1 MKLDLQRTIV
11 AVASGVAP
19 ARRAIVRLSG
29 HETRS
34 ILSRLIDQ
42 DIQVNAATTLQASAS
57 LGSQSGLWGS
67 SRMDVTI
74 LYWPDDRSYTGE
86 PCAEIHLLG
95 SLPIVESLVE
105 RLVALGAVPA
115 QRGEFT
121 LRSFLAGKLDL
132 PQAEA
137 VLGVIEAETSDDL
150 TSALQQLGGNI
161 SKPVRRLRDQLVELT
176 AHLEAGLDFVE
187 EDIEFISAESLT
199 VGLQQI
205 ADELVAIAEQ
215 LRSRGARS
223 RTASIVLVGL
233 PNSGK
238 SSLLN
243 ALVGSQRAI
252 VSPSAGTT
260 RDAVTARVIINGLMV
275 ELTDTAGI
283 EELQEQSPRAIAQHV
298 LQERLQ
304 RADVAMLCLD
314 LHQPPCEVWLSAQ
327 QNMLQSLLPTLLW
340 VGTKADLAH
349 DSGLAA
355 RCALTVSAHDSTS
368 IQSLKTKLAQT
379 LNEARGQLHSDAMH
393 ATATRCRGALELAQT
408 AIERA
413 LDLVAHAS
421 GEELVA
427 TELRIAIDDLSSVI
441 GEVHSEDILGEIFGR
456 FCIGK

>member
-34 ILSRLIDQ
+34 IVSRLIAQ
-42 DIQVNAATTLQASAS
+42 EIQADTATTLQGSAG
-57 LGSQSGLWGS
+57 LGSIPGSWGS
-67 SRMDVTI
+67 SRIDVTI
-74 LYWPDDRSYTGE
+74 LYWPDHRSYTGE
-86 PCAEIHLLG
+86 PCAELHLLG

-105 RLVALGAVPA
+105 RLVALGATPA

-137 VLGVIEAETSDDL
+137 VLGVIEAETDDDL
-150 TSALQQLGGNI
+150 TAALQQLGGNV
-161 SKPVRRLRDQLVELT
+161 SKPVRRLRDQLIELA

-187 EDIEFISAESLT
+187 EDIEFITPDSLT
-199 VGLQQI
+199 EGLQRI
-205 ADELVAIAEQ
+205 ADELATIVEQ

-223 RTASIVLVGL
+223 RSASIVIVGL

-252 VSPSAGTT
+252 VSPNAGTT
-260 RDAVTARVIINGLMV
+260 RDAVTARVAINGLTV

-283 EELQEQSPRAIAQHV
+283 EELQEHSPRGIAQDV

-304 RADVAMLCLD
+304 RADVALLCLD
-314 LHQPPCEVWLSAQ
+314 LHQPPSNTWLSTQ
-327 QNMLQSLLPTLLW
+327 QSILQSMLPTLLW

-349 DSGLAA
+349 DSELAA
-355 RCALTVSAHDSTS
+355 RCALTVSARDSAS
-368 IQSLKTKLAQT
+368 IERLRTKLAQT
-379 LNEARGQLHSDAMH
+379 LYETRGQLHSDAMH
-393 ATATRCRGALELAQT
+393 ATATRCRGDLELAQA

-413 LDLVAHAS
+413 LDLVVHAS

>member
-19 ARRAIVRLSG
+19 ARRAIVRISG

-34 ILSRLIDQ
+34 IVSRLIDQ
-42 DIQVNAATTLQASAS
+42 EIQANAATTLQGSAG
-57 LGSQSGLWGS
+57 LGSKSSIWGS
-67 SRMDVTI
+67 SRVEVNI
-74 LYWPDDRSYTGE
+74 LYWPDHRSYTGE
-86 PCAEIHLLG
+86 PCAELHLLG

-105 RLVALGAVPA
+105 RLVALGATPA
-115 QRGEFT
+115 QPGEFT

-137 VLGVIEAETSDDL
+137 VLGVIEAETDDDL
-150 TSALQQLGGNI
+150 TAALQQLGGNV
-161 SKPVRRLRDQLVELT
+161 SKPVRRLRDQLIELT

-187 EDIEFISAESLT
+187 EDIEFITSDSLAE
-199 VGLQQI
+199 GLQRI
-205 ADELVAIAEQ
+205 ADELAAIIEQ

-223 RTASIVLVGL
+223 RNASVVLVGL

-252 VSPSAGTT
+252 VSPQAGTT
-260 RDAVTARVIINGLMV
+260 RDAVTVRVDVNGLTV

-283 EELQEQSPRAIAQHV
+283 EELQEQSPRAMAQEI
-298 LQERLQ
+298 LRDRLL
-304 RADVAMLCLD
+304 RADVALLCLD
-314 LHQPPCEVWLSAQ
+314 LQQPPTDAWLSAQ
-327 QNMLQSLLPTLLW
+327 QASLQSMLPTLLW
-340 VGTKADLAH
+340 VGTKTDLAH
-349 DSGLAA
+349 DSELAT
-355 RCALTVSAHDSTS
+355 RCALTVSAHDSNS
-368 IQSLKTKLAQT
+368 IQRLKAKLAQT
-379 LNEARGQLHSDAMH
+379 LHETRGQLHSDAMH
-393 ATATRCRGALELAQT
+393 ATATRCRGELELAQA
-408 AIERA
+408 AIARA
-413 LDLVAHAS
+413 LHLVAHAM